1 MSGKMMALYA
11 GLLGLVCVVVGVLEL
26 VGGLGMP
33 HDTFGGLVMLVVGSV
48 YLCGVREL
56 AQEKREGI
64 SFVLVGVMLS
74 WVFGVLYLLMM
85 GASFLDALVVGERAL
100 IDVRAEIVI
109 PVLTLPAIHHLRAV
123 WAGGEGAP

>member
-1 MSGKMMALYA
+1 MMALYA
-11 GLLGLVCVVVGVLEL
+11 GLLGLIYVAVGVLEI
-26 VGGLGMP
+26 VGGLAVGWIP

-56 AQEKREGI
+56 ALGKEEGI

-85 GASFLDALVVGERAL
+85 GASLLDALVVGERAL
-100 IDVRAEIVI
+100 LDVRPEVI
-109 PVLTLPAIHHLRAV
+109 LPLLTLPAIHHLRGL
-123 WAGGEGAP
+123 WRGWETRSP

>member
-1 MSGKMMALYA
+1 MMALYA
-11 GLLGLVCVVVGVLEL
+11 GLLGLVCVAVGVLEL
-26 VGGLGMP
+26 VFGMP

-109 PVLTLPAIHHLRAV
+109 PVLTLPAIRYLRAV
-123 WAGGEGAP
+123 WAGDEGAP